1 MSFRDTMLPGW
12 IFRRPLER
20 TECSLSGYAPL
31 QLPLDFFRAALFE
44 RISTAARDQHPC
56 DHEQHRHAL
65 HLLILRTKVYFAR
78 ELRQGFNSST
88 RHD

>member
-20 TECSLSGYAPL
+20 TECSLSGHAPL

-44 RISTAARDQHPC
+44 RISTAARD
-56 DHEQHRHAL
+56 
-65 HLLILRTKVYFAR
+65 
-78 ELRQGFNSST
+78 
-88 RHD
+88 